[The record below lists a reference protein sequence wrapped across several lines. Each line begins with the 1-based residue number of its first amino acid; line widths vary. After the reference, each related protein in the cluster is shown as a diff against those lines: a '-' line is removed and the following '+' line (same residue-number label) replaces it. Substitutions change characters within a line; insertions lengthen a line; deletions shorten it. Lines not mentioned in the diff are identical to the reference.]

1 MIYKSIIQELEAVA
15 IPENVPFLQ
24 KFFKTFP
31 GEYAEGDKFVGVRVP
46 EQRAIAKRHFK
57 DCSLDDIQKLL
68 TSPYHEHRLTALI
81 ILILQYPKKKKLEEK
96 KELFDFYIE
105 HIPFI
110 NNWDLVDTSTHKI
123 VAPYL
128 HLTDNFEYLF
138 DLSNDG
144 NMWAKRIAVVSLM
157 YFWKHN
163 FTEKGLEL
171 ILHNLEHPHDLMHK
185 ANGWMLR
192 ELSKY
197 DEESMLN
204 FIFLHYEKMPRTTL
218 RYAIEKIKEPF
229 RTNILKG
236 NF

>member
-1 MIYKSIIQELEAVA
+1 MIYKVIMEELDNVS

-31 GEYAEGDKFVGVRVP
+31 GEYAEGDKFIGVRVP
-46 EQRAIAKRHFK
+46 EQRTIAKKHFK
-57 DCSLDDIQKLL
+57 NCGLNDIQKLL

-81 ILILQYPKKKKLEEK
+81 ILTLQYPKKKKIDEK

-128 HLTDNFEYLF
+128 HSTDNFDYLF
-138 DLSNDG
+138 QLG
-144 NMWAKRIAVVSLM
+144 KEENMWAKRIAVVSLM
-157 YFWKHN
+157 YFWRHN
-163 FTEKGLEL
+163 FTEKGLKL
-171 ILHNLEHPHDLMHK
+171 ILQNLEHSHDLMHK

-192 ELSKY
+192 ELGKY
-197 DEESMLN
+197 DEDAMLN
-204 FIFLHYEKMPRTTL
+204 FLFLHYNKIPRTTL

-229 RTNILKG
+229 RTAILKG